1 MSIELI
7 DDVYGT
13 TQISSELIKDLILSA
28 AVQRLKGISQA
39 GAPSLMRPGR
49 TVTRYEHSIG
59 VMILTGR
66 LGGIEIEQAAGLLQ
80 DVSHTAFSHTIDYVF
95 GDRNEGFHEQIF
107 ASVIDNSDLPYI
119 LGKHNLTWQEVF
131 RPENLIR
138 VDAPAP
144 LLCAD
149 RIDYTLRDLLR
160 LNHIS
165 SGQIR
170 YFLDALAFVDNTV
183 VLTNIDQ
190 ASAFVS
196 WYRYLVGQ
204 VYMNPLDLFIHD
216 ELARIL
222 KASIDEGVLAERD
235 FQETDSVVLAKIKE
249 SDHQRA
255 ALRNLREVKT
265 VHIGP
270 GPGAR
275 KVYSKG
281 RIIDPPVLID
291 GRIVSFSEIMPDTA
305 HIWDEILA
313 CASEGILVRRA
324 LWREKPRV
332 ACLRIYR
339 NVWRG
344 CTTASEI

>member
-1 MSIELI
+1 MAIELV
-7 DDVYGT
+7 DDVYGN
-13 TQISSELIKDLILSA
+13 TQISSELLKGLILSS
-28 AVQRLKGISQA
+28 AVQRLKGVSQA

-59 VMILTGR
+59 VMVLTGR
-66 LGGIEIEQAAGLLQ
+66 LGGTEIEQAAGLLQ

-95 GDRNEGFHEQIF
+95 NDRNERFHEEIF
-107 ASVIDNSDLPYI
+107 ASVVDSSDLPDI
-119 LGKHNLTWQEVF
+119 LGRHNLTWQQVF
-131 RPENLIR
+131 RPENLKR
-138 VDAPAP
+138 VDVSAP

-160 LNHIS
+160 LNYIS

-170 YFLDALAFVDNTV
+170 DFLDALAFVDNTV
-183 VLTNIDQ
+183 VLTNADQ
-190 ASAFVS
+190 ASTFVS

-204 VYMNPLDLFIHD
+204 VYMNPLDLFMHD

-222 KASIDEGVLAERD
+222 KASIDEGVLAEED
-235 FQETDSVVLAKIKE
+235 FQQTDAVILEKIKK
-249 SDHQRA
+249 SDRQHA
-255 ALRNLREVKT
+255 ALRNIQEIKA

-270 GPGAR
+270 GPDAR

-291 GRIVSFSEIMPDTA
+291 GRIVSFSGICPDTA

-313 CASEGILVRRA
+313 CASEGILVSRA
-324 LWREKPRV
+324 L
-332 ACLRIYR
+332 
-339 NVWRG
+339 
-344 CTTASEI
+344 